1 MTTRIK
7 TDNIEDGAV
16 TAEKFGIEY
25 LPIDDISSQFD
36 YLTRTFIMR
45 HYGQPI
51 QLLSP
56 YNLEITLGG
65 IKLFPAVKWEDYV
78 NQPVITEFDKGF
90 QISGST
96 VTFAA
101 PPIPG
106 MSFLGVFNSKT
117 SATLRNKQVP
127 FSARA
132 LMLSY

>member
-16 TAEKFGIEY
+16 TAAKFGIEY
-25 LPIDDISSQFD
+25 LAIDDIASQFD
-36 YLTRTFIMR
+36 YLTRTFILR
-45 HYGQPI
+45 HYGTPI
-51 QLLSP
+51 DILSA
-56 YNLEITLGG
+56 YNLEISLGG
-65 IKLFPAVKWEDYV
+65 VKLYPASKWEDYLH
-78 NQPVITEFDKGF
+78 QPIITEFDKGF

-106 MSFLGVFNSKT
+106 MSFQGTFNSKT
-117 SATLRNKQVP
+117 SVQLRNKQVP

-132 LMLSY
+132 IMLSY